1 MRDLPDIDPL
11 AADYWSLTLAQRQQL
26 RDGAKRRAAVERARA
41 ADRIFAANLAW
52 FQRPG
57 VVIGLDPTL
66 MPPPG
71 ARPARSGD
79 RSGAQA
85 PG

>member
-1 MRDLPDIDPL
+1 MRDLPDIEPL

-26 RDGAKRRAAVERARA
+26 RDSAKRRAAVERARA
-41 ADRIFAANLAW
+41 VDRLFAGILAW

-66 MPPPG
+66 RPPPG
-71 ARPARSGD
+71 ALPGRSGG
-79 RSGAQA
+79 RS
-85 PG
+85 